1 VTSIVGGGRAAS
13 IAGREHT
20 LDKSKV
26 HHKWDKHIAPAIV
39 IASGDTVHCETAEV
53 TNNQITPG
61 CPASAL
67 GAIDFSQLYPLAGP
81 IYVEGAEPG
90 DILEVDI
97 LRLEPL
103 QWGWTGIIPGLGLLS
118 EDFTEP
124 YIRHFDLTNGITA
137 SLRDDIHIPI
147 QPFCGTMG
155 VATDEDGALDVLPP
169 TKGAGNIDT
178 RHLTVGTRLRLPAYV
193 KGALFSAGDCHAA
206 QGDGEVC
213 VTGIE
218 CPMQFSLRF
227 SVLKG
232 RSLPP
237 WRYEFVTPPG
247 ALQPRSDVKGYFV
260 HTALGPDLMA
270 NAKNAVRGVI
280 DWLVREKRL
289 SREDAY
295 VLCSLAVDL
304 KISQIVDAP
313 NWGVSAYLALS
324 VFTAP

>member
-1 VTSIVGGGRAAS
+1 MAVTS
-13 IAGREHT
+13 GREHT
-20 LDKSKV
+20 LDKGKV
-26 HHKWDKHIAPAIV
+26 HHKWDKRNRPAIE
-39 IASGDTVHCETAEV
+39 IDSGDTVHCETAEV
-53 TNNQITPG
+53 TNNQVTPG
-61 CPASAL
+61 CAASVI
-67 GAIDFSQLYPLAGP
+67 GRIDFAQLYPLAGP
-81 IYVEGAEPG
+81 IYVKSAEPG
-90 DILEVDI
+90 DILEVEI

-103 QWGWTGIIPGLGLLS
+103 QWGWAGIIPGLGLLA

-124 YIRHFDLTNGITA
+124 YIRHFDLTNGSTA
-137 SLRDDIHIPI
+137 PLGDGIQIPI

-155 VATDEDGALDVLPP
+155 VATDEDGPLDVLPP

-178 RHLTVGTRLRLPAYV
+178 RHLTAGTRLHLPVYV

-213 VTGIE
+213 VTGLE
-218 CPMQFSLRF
+218 CPMTFSMRF
-227 SVLKG
+227 NVRKG
-232 RSLPP
+232 RTLPP

-247 ALQPRSDVKGYFV
+247 ALQARSDAGGYFV
-260 HTALGPDLMA
+260 HSALGPDLMT

-280 DWLVREKRL
+280 DWLVREKGL

-295 VLCSLAVDL
+295 VLCSLAADL

-324 VFTAP
+324 VFMR